1 MKEKNSAITIVIE
14 ICGSAGE
21 GTISAGEILSRFM
34 SGQGFEIMSFDAYP
48 AEIRGFG
55 KCVAHT
61 RISTFPIHSPG
72 KLADVLIALNDGHAI
87 SQLYALKPGGILIY
101 DSQPPRPHQED
112 TSVLARKHPDTIA
125 YGIPLTTLAQKAA
138 GSARGRNMTAL
149 GAVAALL
156 HLDKDAFTTSIQN
169 RYAKKKQAIIDA
181 NVNSF
186 LEGFDWTLENIDK
199 EDRITFKGVTPPQ
212 SAGEQAKE
220 KLIINGN
227 QLVAQA
233 ALDADLKFYAGYPIT
248 PATKIMEILSKELP
262 KHGGILL
269 QTEDEI
275 SAIGA
280 VIGAGYG
287 GVRAMTGTSG
297 PGFALMT
304 EFTGLS
310 VMAEVPAVIIDSQR
324 GGPSTG
330 IPTKTEQSDFNAAVF
345 GGTGDCPRVVLA
357 PIDTR
362 SCYDATVL
370 ALYLA
375 EKYQTLVVLLLDF
388 FLSNSIRN
396 IDLPEKPKPEMLK
409 ANIAPDPADLADY
422 QRYKLTDSGISPRTI
437 PGTPNGMFFATGLEH
452 DEYGR
457 PNYTDKGHT
466 DMSAKRFRKHA
477 GVLTEA
483 PAPVIT
489 GLAAGPARDAGTGDG
504 PWAGSPAAAGIWTGT
519 GRDAG
524 TTEAPPQD
532 AGTQDAPATLDRAV
546 PRATAPVVDI
556 GVISWGSSAGAAHEA
571 VMTAADQGISAAAFS
586 SMILSPFPEQAL
598 RDFVGHCR
606 QILVPELNFRG
617 QFADFVA
624 GIIQRPVERLNFVTG
639 RPMAAEDIVQKIR
652 EMS

>member
-1 MKEKNSAITIVIE
+1 MKTIDKNINVVIE

-34 SGQGFEIMSFDAYP
+34 SAQGFEIMSFDAYP

-61 RISTFPIHSPG
+61 RISSNPVYSPG
-72 KLADVLIALNDGHAI
+72 KLADVLIALNDNHAI
-87 SQLYALKPGGILIY
+87 SQLSALKKGGILIY
-101 DSQPPRPHQED
+101 DSQPPKPHEED
-112 TSVLARKHPDTIA
+112 QSVVARADAETIS
-125 YGIPLTTLAQKAA
+125 YGVPLTMLAQKAA
-138 GSARGRNMTAL
+138 GNARGRNMVAL
-149 GAVAALL
+149 GAVTALF
-156 HLDKDAFTTSIQN
+156 HLDRDAFTKSIKD
-169 RYAKKKQAIIDA
+169 RYGKKKQIVIDS

-186 LEGFDWTLENIDK
+186 LEGFDWTKENIEK
-199 EDRITFKGVTPPQ
+199 EDAITFQGVAPPRTK
-212 SAGEQAKE
+212 AEQTEE
-220 KLIINGN
+220 KLIVNGS
-227 QLVAQA
+227 QLVAKA

-262 KHGGILL
+262 KYGGTLL

-287 GVRAMTGTSG
+287 GIRAMTGTSG

-357 PIDTR
+357 PTDTQ

-375 EKYQTLVVLLLDF
+375 EKYQTLVVILLDF

-396 IDLPEKPKPEMLK
+396 IDAPQKPAPDTLH

-422 QRYKLTDSGISPRTI
+422 QRYKITDTGISPRTI
-437 PGTPNGMFFATGLEH
+437 PGTPKGMFFATGLEH
-452 DEYGR
+452 DAYGR
-457 PNYTDKGHT
+457 PNYTDKGHLAMT
-466 DMSAKRFRKHA
+466 AKRFRKHA
-477 GVLTEA
+477 NVLKEA
-483 PAPVIT
+483 PAPVISGMDDVSAGAGKKMSDNT
-489 GLAAGPARDAGTGDG
+489 GNGTEMPDNAGTKKM
-504 PWAGSPAAAGIWTGT
+504 
-519 GRDAG
+519 
-524 TTEAPPQD
+524 
-532 AGTQDAPATLDRAV
+532 
-546 PRATAPVVDI
+546 VDI

-571 VMTAADQGISAAAFS
+571 VMTAAGEGISAAGFS
-586 SMILSPFPEQAL
+586 SMMLSPFPEKKLAAFAG
-598 RDFVGHCR
+598 RCKK
-606 QILVPELNFRG
+606 ILIPELNYRG
-617 QFADFVA
+617 QFADFITTIVK
-624 GIIQRPVERLNFVTG
+624 RPVERLNFITG
-639 RPMAAEDIVQKIR
+639 RPMAAEDIVKKLK
-652 EMS
+652 EV

>member
-1 MKEKNSAITIVIE
+1 MKTSDKEINIVFE

-34 SGQGFEIMSFDAYP
+34 SAQGFEIMSFDAYP

-61 RISTFPIHSPG
+61 RVSSNPIYSPG
-72 KLADVLIALNDGHAI
+72 KLADVLIALNDNHAI
-87 SQLYALKPGGILIY
+87 SQLSALKKGGILLY
-101 DSQPPRPHQED
+101 DSQPAKPHEED
-112 TSVLARKHPDTIA
+112 QSVVARADAATIS
-125 YGIPLTTLAQKAA
+125 YGVPLTMLAQKAA
-138 GSARGRNMTAL
+138 GNARGRNMVAL
-149 GAVAALL
+149 GAVTALF
-156 HLDKDAFTTSIQN
+156 HLDRDAFTNSIKD
-169 RYAKKKQAIIDA
+169 RYGKKKQIVIDS

-186 LEGFDWTLENIDK
+186 LEGFDWTKENIDK
-199 EDRITFKGVTPPQ
+199 ADGISFQGVTPPQ
-212 SAGEQAKE
+212 TKAEQKGE

-227 QLVAQA
+227 QLVAKA

-262 KHGGILL
+262 KHGGTLL

-287 GVRAMTGTSG
+287 GIRAMTGTSG

-330 IPTKTEQSDFNAAVF
+330 IPTKTEQSDFNAAMF

-357 PIDTR
+357 PTDTT

-375 EKYQTLVVLLLDF
+375 EKYQTLVVILLDF

-396 IDLPEKPKPEMLK
+396 IDVPQKPAPKMLN
-409 ANIAPDPADLADY
+409 ANIAPDAADLDGY
-422 QRYKLTDSGISPRTI
+422 QRYKITDSGISPRTI
-437 PGTPNGMFFATGLEH
+437 PGTPGGMFFATGLEH
-452 DEYGR
+452 DAYGR
-457 PNYTDKGHT
+457 PNYTDKGHLAMT
-466 DMSAKRFRKHA
+466 AKRFRKHA
-477 GVLTEA
+477 SVLAEA
-483 PAPVIT
+483 PAPVIS
-489 GLAAGPARDAGTGDG
+489 GMDAGGADSGMGSGMGSSVGSSKGIPDKDG
-504 PWAGSPAAAGIWTGT
+504 TPK
-519 GRDAG
+519 
-524 TTEAPPQD
+524 
-532 AGTQDAPATLDRAV
+532 TL
-546 PRATAPVVDI
+546 DI

-571 VMTAADQGISAAAFS
+571 VMTAAGEGVSAAAFS
-586 SMILSPFPEQAL
+586 SMMLSPFPEKQLAAFAG
-598 RDFVGHCR
+598 RCR
-606 QILVPELNFRG
+606 KILIPELNYGG
-617 QFADFVA
+617 QFADFVTK
-624 GIIQRPVERLNFVTG
+624 IIKRPVERLNFITG
-639 RPMAAEDIVQKIR
+639 RPMAAEDIVEKIR
-652 EMS
+652 EMI